1 MQRGLFQQQITSG
14 RFTFP
19 LALLCLIA
27 GWIVS
32 LYHPAV
38 IRVATMSPFWA
49 AADPEIPKEPHL
61 LLGINLVLYLLIG
74 FLLIPFNKLIAVIRI
89 RASIQTAL
97 FFLWSAL
104 LPFLHP
110 LQGGSFTVLLLLA
123 SLFCLVISYQH
134 PRPMARIYHAWLL
147 LGFASLIT
155 PEVLGFIPAFLIG
168 SYLFKSF
175 SLKSFLAGILG
186 LAFAYLIYGVGCWAN
201 GRDDLLTQQFNY
213 FSQIETNYVI
223 PVHPNWMWA
232 LILFHGLLFVVAA
245 LFYWIKSV
253 QTNIKTRDHI
263 NFLLTMELFVQLI
276 IYLKPDIICALLPL
290 SLIIL
295 SLIEGHYFT
304 TIQTKATNVFFIS
317 IIVFSFLLHLLILW
331 KI

>member
-14 RFTFP
+14 RFTLP

-110 LQGGSFTVLLLLA
+110 LQGGRFTVLLLLA
-123 SLFCLVISYQH
+123 SLFCFVISYQH
-134 PRPMARIYHAWLL
+134 PRPMARIYHAW
-147 LGFASLIT
+147 
-155 PEVLGFIPAFLIG
+155 
-168 SYLFKSF
+168 
-175 SLKSFLAGILG
+175 
-186 LAFAYLIYGVGCWAN
+186 
-201 GRDDLLTQQFNY
+201 
-213 FSQIETNYVI
+213 
-223 PVHPNWMWA
+223 
-232 LILFHGLLFVVAA
+232 
-245 LFYWIKSV
+245 
-253 QTNIKTRDHI
+253 
-263 NFLLTMELFVQLI
+263 
-276 IYLKPDIICALLPL
+276 
-290 SLIIL
+290 
-295 SLIEGHYFT
+295 
-304 TIQTKATNVFFIS
+304 
-317 IIVFSFLLHLLILW
+317 
-331 KI
+331 

>member
-1 MQRGLFQQQITSG
+1 MQRGFFQQQITSG
-14 RFTFP
+14 RFTLP

-38 IRVATMSPFWA
+38 VKATVVSPFWVVL
-49 AADPEIPKEPHL
+49 DSSIPKEPHL
-61 LLGINLVLYLLIG
+61 MLGVNLVLYLFIG

-97 FFLWSAL
+97 FFWWSAL

-147 LGFASLIT
+147 LGFASFLT
-155 PEVLGFIPAFLIG
+155 PEVLAFIPVFLIG

-175 SLKSFLAGILG
+175 SLKSCLAGLLG
-186 LAFAYLIYGVGCWAN
+186 FAFAYLIYGVGCWAT
-201 GRDDLLTQQFNY
+201 GKEYLITQQFAY
-213 FSQIETNYVI
+213 LSQFGNNYVI
-223 PVHPNWMWA
+223 PAHSNWMWA
-232 LILFHGLLFVVAA
+232 LLLFHGLLLIIAA
-245 LFYWIKSV
+245 VFYWVKNV

-263 NFLLTMELFVQLI
+263 NFLLTMECVVQLL
-276 IYLKPDIICALLPL
+276 IYLKPGIISALLPV

-295 SLIEGHYFT
+295 SLLEGHYFT
-304 TIQTKATNVFFIS
+304 TIQTKATNAFFIS
-317 IIVFSFLLHLLILW
+317 IILFSFVLYLLILW